1 MAKRKKRAKI
11 APFDAADYLD
21 NEEVI
26 AEYLAAALEDPNPDV
41 FLHAIGDVAKARGI
55 SKVAKDAGLGRES
68 LYKAL
73 APGAKI
79 QHDNS
84 RPGAKFDR
92 WQTHSDAGCGCHP
105 QTCDMDT
112 CDRRSG
118 SGRVWEDAP
127 QQRWSSH
134 RHRASVLIRG
144 SAREALMK
152 FSFSTGRRDK
162 VEPA

>member
-1 MAKRKKRAKI
+1 MCRWHRIERKMAKRKKRVKI

-41 FLHAIGDVAKARGI
+41 FLHAVGDVAKARGI

-79 QHDNS
+79 RYDTV
-84 RPGAKFDR
+84 RKL
-92 WQTHSDAGCGCHP
+92 
-105 QTCDMDT
+105 MDSLGVRFT
-112 CDRRSG
+112 
-118 SGRVWEDAP
+118 V
-127 QQRWSSH
+127 
-134 RHRASVLIRG
+134 
-144 SAREALMK
+144 
-152 FSFSTGRRDK
+152 TTN
-162 VEPA
+162 